1 MKITA
6 LLAGATLFATSAAAQ
21 ASIFCKR
28 VGDDPYGMAQELVIL
43 DDDQAS
49 LFFSMPDGEVKTIG
63 LSCHVIEKDPY
74 DGALC
79 QRTSETDGRVSV
91 AQYLITEISPSPTPM
106 MITEFTY
113 SDPAKTDQPH
123 SGTYEG
129 FSVRCIQE

>member
-6 LLAGATLFATSAAAQ
+6 LLVSTTLFATCASAQ

-43 DDDQAS
+43 EDKAS

-63 LSCHVIEKDPY
+63 LSCHVIEKEPY
-74 DGALC
+74 DAALC
-79 QRTSETDGRVSV
+79 QRTSEKDDRVSV
-91 AQYLITEISPSPTPM
+91 AQYLITDIAPSPTPM

-123 SGTYEG
+123 YGTYEG